1 MNQVDLYMG
10 NTKAQTNN
18 RLYQETLLTPQAR
31 YHAESSTVDQATV
44 VERFRSWVAAAVDLN
59 SQKAASVPLRLYVRK
74 SAAKTVT
81 TRKVSKR
88 RRDYLSGETKHMP
101 SLKVMQKAAEFGD
114 DFEEVVEMHPAI
126 KLLQSVNPFMNGYNL
141 AQLRFTYM
149 DLVGNAYLHPIMGS
163 IGGMRRPVE
172 LWPILSQFMRVVPG
186 GDFVKGYEFGN
197 TVDPVKFAV
206 DEIIHFKTANPRNM
220 YYGIGKVEK
229 AWGIVQVQE
238 SKRNM
243 DVAFFKNQARPDFI
257 LTAPSG
263 VPLNKEQVSEYEHR
277 LRQITGGVN
286 QTGRFVVLG
295 TDFNIT
301 PLNFPA
307 KDLGDPDEV
316 VEEIAAVM
324 GVPVSLLKANDPNL
338 ASASVGFSSW
348 NANTIHPMLVRDE
361 QELNE
366 SYLPL
371 WEAIPKGEAFLAY
384 DNPVPEDKEF
394 EVSSNTQYVSSGVMT
409 INEVRASMG
418 LEDIEGGDVLRVN
431 GSSVESLDN
440 AGGGFGGFPFSFAP
454 SVGSDDNDKPDPQPE
469 PQPKVE
475 EMPDNI
481 EATMALNGAQITA
494 AKDVL
499 GDVAAG
505 LMSELVAIE
514 LLIAL
519 GIDPERAKKMVE
531 SAKNDTPKPAVVDP
545 PKAKAVDTTPD
556 DEDEIEGFVNV
567 NEISHKSLMLSEGC
581 TCHDDDD
588 YDTHTKTYHAELCKA
603 DAEDDIREGEPD
615 APHRRLSVGLSKIM
629 AKYRDQIV
637 TKLIRDR
644 GLPSKVTDADIQRAL
659 KELDGISDAI
669 KSELAPEIRRML
681 ATAGGV
687 AINALR
693 QELPDAE
700 ISVSF
705 DELNPTVREAAE
717 KQTVRL
723 AGNVS
728 DDLNNRVSDMVR
740 EGLEKGETVGE
751 LTKRIREDTGFS
763 KARAETIA
771 RTEMA
776 QSYVDGQEVA
786 WRESGVVQ
794 AKQWRLAPNACEFCE
809 AVAKQFND
817 KPVPLGEAFYQKG
830 DTLTGT
836 DGGILRLDYRA
847 ITGPPLHPND
857 RCNLKAVRGDT

>member
-1 MNQVDLYMG
+1 MNQVDMYLG
-10 NTKAQTNN
+10 SAKAQTNS
-18 RLYQETLLTPQAR
+18 RLYQDTLLTPQAR
-31 YHAESSTVDQATV
+31 YHAESSTIDQATV

-59 SQKAASVPLRLYVRK
+59 AQKAASIPLRLYVRK
-74 SAAKTVT
+74 SVAKNVV
-81 TRKVSKR
+81 TRKISKR
-88 RRDYLSGETKHMP
+88 RRDYLSGETKQMP

-114 DFEEVVEMHPAI
+114 DFEQVVEMHPAI
-126 KLLQSVNPFMNGYNL
+126 KLLQSVNPFMNGYNM

-149 DLVGNAYLHPIMGS
+149 DLVGNAYIHPIMGQ
-163 IGGMRRPVE
+163 IGAYRAPVQ
-172 LWPILSQFMRVVPG
+172 LWPLLSQFMRVVPG

-243 DVAFFKNQARPDFI
+243 DVAFFKNQARPDFAV
-257 LTAPSG
+257 TAPPG
-263 VPLNKEQVSEYEHR
+263 VTLTKDQVTQYEDN
-277 LRQITGGVN
+277 LRKVTGGVH
-286 QTGRFVVLG
+286 QTGRFIVIGSDVTL
-295 TDFNIT
+295 T
-301 PLNFPA
+301 PLNFPT

-348 NANTIHPMLVRDE
+348 SANTIHPMLIRDE

-371 WEAIPKGEAFLAY
+371 WEAIPEGDAILAY
-384 DNPVPEDKEF
+384 DNPVPEDREF
-394 EVSSNTQYVSSGVMT
+394 EVSSNTQYVGAGVMT
-409 INEVRASMG
+409 INEVRGSMG
-418 LEDIEGGDVLRVN
+418 LEEIEGGDVLRVN
-431 GSSVESLDN
+431 GQSVETLDN
-440 AGGGFGGFPFSFAP
+440 PPSSAPMFTFSGTPETTKAAEP
-454 SVGSDDNDKPDPQPE
+454 VNVTVNNYVDERRADDTE
-469 PQPKVE
+469 
-475 EMPDNI
+475 
-481 EATMALNGAQITA
+481 NGANVDVD
-494 AKDVL
+494 AK
-499 GDVAAG
+499 
-505 LMSELVAIE
+505 S
-514 LLIAL
+514 
-519 GIDPERAKKMVE
+519 
-531 SAKNDTPKPAVVDP
+531 
-545 PKAKAVDTTPD
+545 VDTTPD
-556 DEDEIEGFVNV
+556 DEVEIEGFVNV
-567 NEISHKSLMLSEGC
+567 NEQSHKSLMLSEGC
-581 TCHDDDD
+581 TCHDDGD
-588 YDTHTKTYHAELCKA
+588 YDTHTKSYHAELCKA

-615 APHRRLSVGLSKIM
+615 APYKRLSVGLSKIM
-629 AKYRDQIV
+629 AKYRDQII
-637 TKLIRDR
+637 TNLIRDR

-700 ISVSF
+700 ISVTF

-728 DDLNNRVSDMVR
+728 DDLNNRVSSMVR

-786 WRESGVVQ
+786 WKESGVVV
-794 AKQWRLAPNACEFCE
+794 AKEWRLAPNACEFCE
-809 AVAKQFND
+809 AAAKQFTGN
-817 KPVPLGEAFYQKG
+817 PVPLGEAFYAKG
-830 DTLTGT
+830 DTLTGVN
-836 DGGILRLDYRA
+836 GGVLRLDYRA

-857 RCNLKAVRGDT
+857 RCNLKAVRGDV